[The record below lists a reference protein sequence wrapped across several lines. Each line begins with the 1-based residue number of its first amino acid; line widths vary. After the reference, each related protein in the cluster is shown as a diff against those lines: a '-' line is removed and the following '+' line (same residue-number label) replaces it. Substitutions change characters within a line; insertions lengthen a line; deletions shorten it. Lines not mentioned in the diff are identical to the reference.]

1 MQKTLKVVVLLA
13 SLFSAFALSSC
24 ASKPKELPV
33 TEPAPAQQIVAE
45 TPSVEE
51 APVLADDQHRHGEGA
66 AEEPVPAEQP
76 VAVEKPAAAEV
87 APPVKK
93 KVAKAKRTVPKVV
106 PPPAPAPVPEPAP
119 AVVPAP
125 ALESAAPVAQMREPS
140 PPEPMAPPAEE
151 AAEESFLEK
160 YWLWLAGLVIAV
172 AGVVVWQK
180 KSQAGK
186 S

>member
-1 MQKTLKVVVLLA
+1 MQRTLNVVVLLA

-24 ASKPKELPV
+24 ASKPKDLPV
-33 TEPAPAQQIVAE
+33 TEPAPAQKIVAE
-45 TPSVEE
+45 TPLMD
-51 APVLADDQHRHGEGA
+51 APVLAGDQHRHGESA
-66 AEEPVPAEQP
+66 AEAPVPEEQP
-76 VAVEKPAAAEV
+76 VAVEKPAAVEV
-87 APPVKK
+87 ASPVRQ
-93 KVAKAKRTVPKVV
+93 KVVKAKRTVPKVV
-106 PPPAPAPVPEPAP
+106 PPPVPAPAPEPAP
-119 AVVPAP
+119 ASVPAP
-125 ALESAAPVAQMREPS
+125 AVESAAPVAQVREPS
-140 PPEPMAPPAEE
+140 PPEPMAPPVEE